1 MGFFLSHEDFSIR
14 DFSNIFSLNGEKQIF
29 DKILEFDKLFEAQ
42 ENAKNS
48 KIFEFSLENSEIL
61 CFYLKILG
69 FFIRTSPKINEL
81 FLYFTFATPEKEDLK
96 LFQGWPNETNLNI
109 HFLVDKR
116 TNFKGFESILLPD
129 IKFFKLFFKNCLK
142 FAENFLQKLNNSP
155 NFLPQIRS
163 FSLSLE
169 ETKRDFHEKSTII
182 LPFKCFPE
190 TLGHI
195 FISSDG
201 VDLSKKSGEEILILP
216 NLIEFLDSEIARK
229 SIKNLELLLNKT
241 EIDSFYDYFKGFFH
255 ILSKPFEK
263 LSYFRFGIP
272 SMKLLDE
279 DFQKRFQLL
288 DMKSL
293 KSLDLNLEDTGIDK
307 MTMKALTD
315 FIEKNKDLENIS
327 LMLRNN
333 NLIDISGF
341 LKALNKNNLPKLE
354 VFKLYLH
361 KTNLNGKVLSDLGE
375 SLGSF
380 PENINEF
387 KVDLEGNDL
396 YLNNEKSRVFS
407 KIAESLANK
416 FKKLKNLQF
425 HMTSCN
431 IGKAEIIDFLD
442 EALKIKTSNQSF
454 FSLSNNKGF
463 WDNGWSEGELEALRK
478 ILMGKTNANNLRIEL
493 TGKKSWRERNP
504 DLMREL
510 ENVQKKLKK
519 DNNKN
524 FLLKI

>member
-1 MGFFLSHEDFSIR
+1 MGFFLSHEDFNFR
-14 DFSNIFSLNGEKQIF
+14 NFSNILNLNGEKQIF
-29 DKILEFDKLFEAQ
+29 DKILELDQLFESQ
-42 ENAKNS
+42 ENVKNS
-48 KIFEFSLENSEIL
+48 KIFEFSIENSEIL

-81 FLYFTFATPEKEDLK
+81 FLYFTLATPEKEDLK
-96 LFQGWPNETNLNI
+96 IFQGYPNEQNLNV
-109 HFLVDKR
+109 HFLVNKN
-116 TNFKGFESILLPD
+116 TIFKGFESISVPD

-169 ETKRDFHEKSTII
+169 ETNRDFHEKSTII
-182 LPFKCFPE
+182 LPIKCFPE

-201 VDLSKKSGEEILILP
+201 VDLSNRFEEEILILP

-255 ILSKPFEK
+255 VLSKPFEQ
-263 LSYFRFGIP
+263 LNYFRFVIP

-288 DMKSL
+288 GMKSL
-293 KSLDLNLEDTGIDK
+293 KSIDLNLDDTGIDK
-307 MTMKALTD
+307 RTMKALTD
-315 FIEKNKDLENIS
+315 FIENNKDLENIS

-341 LKALNKNNLPKLE
+341 LKVLTKNNLPKLE

-380 PENINEF
+380 PENIIEF

-396 YLNNEKSRVFS
+396 YLNEKKGIFS

-425 HMTSCN
+425 HMGSCN

-442 EALKIKTSNQSF
+442 EALKIKTSSLSF
-454 FSLSNNKGF
+454 FSLSYNKGF
-463 WDNGWSEGELEALRK
+463 WDNGWSEGELETLRK
-478 ILMGKTNANNLRIEL
+478 VLLGRTNANSLRIEL
-493 TGKKSWRERNP
+493 AGKKSWREKNM

-510 ENVQKKLKK
+510 ENIQKKK
-519 DNNKN
+519 NKN
-524 FLLKI
+524 LLLKI

>member
-1 MGFFLSHEDFSIR
+1 MR
-14 DFSNIFSLNGEKQIF
+14 DFSNILGINGEKQII
-29 DKILEFDKLFEAQ
+29 DKILDLDKLFEAQ
-42 ENAKNS
+42 ENGKAQENEKNS
-48 KIFEFSLENSEIL
+48 KTFKFSIENSEIL
-61 CFYLKILG
+61 SFYLKILG

-81 FLYFTFATPEKEDLK
+81 FLYFTLSTPEKEDLK
-96 LFQGWPNETNLNI
+96 IFQAYPDEPNLNVNFI
-109 HFLVDKR
+109 VDKR
-116 TNFKGFESILLPD
+116 TNFKGFDSILLPD

-155 NFLPQIRS
+155 NVLPQIKS
-163 FSLSLE
+163 FSLSFE
-169 ETKRDFHEKSTII
+169 ETNREFHEKSTII

-201 VDLSKKSGEEILILP
+201 VDLSNRFSEEILILS
-216 NLIEFLDSEIARK
+216 NLVEFLDSEIARK
-229 SIKNLELLLNKT
+229 NIKNLEILLNKT
-241 EIDSFYDYFKGFFH
+241 EIVSFYDYFKGFFH
-255 ILSKPFEK
+255 VLSEKPLEK
-263 LSYFRFGIP
+263 LNYFRLAIP

-288 DMKSL
+288 GMKSL
-293 KSLDLNLEDTGIDK
+293 KSLDLNLEDTGIGK

-315 FIEKNKDLENIS
+315 FIERNKDLENIS

-341 LKALNKNNLPKLE
+341 LKVLTKNNLPKLE

-380 PENINEF
+380 PENITEF

-396 YLNNEKSRVFS
+396 NERNRIFSR
-407 KIAESLANK
+407 IAESLANK
-416 FKKLKNLQF
+416 FKKLQKLQF
-425 HMTSCN
+425 HMNSCN
-431 IGKAEIIDFLD
+431 IGKAEIVAFLE
-442 EALKIKTSNQSF
+442 EALKIKTSKELF

-463 WDNGWSEGELEALRK
+463 WDNGWSGRELEALRR
-478 ILMGKTNANNLRIEL
+478 ILLGNTNANKLRIEL
-493 TGKKSWRERNP
+493 TGKKSWKEKNI

-510 ENVQKKLKK
+510 ENVQTILKK
-519 DNNKN
+519 DNKN
-524 FLLKI
+524 FLLKF